1 MLTFLIATKLNRCV
15 DWGNLDR
22 MVW

>member
-15 DWGNLDR
+15 DWGNPDR